1 MPAKKLNVNNPANET
16 KPGIYTTEFW
26 ITAITSLIAILDLS
40 GAWDFVP
47 DRYATVLLAIVNAA
61 YSVSRGI
68 AKQGVK
74 PTGDS

>member
-1 MPAKKLNVNNPANET
+1 MPSLATTNPANET

-26 ITAITSLIAILDLS
+26 VTIFTSLLAVLDLS

-47 DRYATVLLAIVNAA
+47 DRYATILLAVVNAA
-61 YSVSRGI
+61 YAVSRGI

-74 PTGDS
+74 PTGPPSS